1 MCAYMPF
8 SRLAYGDRK
17 NCPCSETGME
27 PSTWSAR
34 WSAPELQQLWVL
46 PSSLG
51 CTQLVD
57 AAHDEAAKQALSALH
72 LTQSIAHAQTGGL
85 ASAQDL
91 EGRFSLELER
101 QGIEV
106 ATGLGSYK
114 ATIVAESGAAFAIG
128 SEKATPLR
136 EEWLLCCGVTVH
148 IKGLH
153 LLSAAKHPL
162 FRIGSEQ
169 TPIRWLQQ
177 QFQTCVPGFAIS

>member
-17 NCPCSETGME
+17 NCPCSETSME

-34 WSAPELQQLWVL
+34 WSAPELQQLLVL

-51 CTQLVD
+51 CIQLVD
-57 AAHDEAAKQALSALH
+57 AAHDEAAKQVWSALH
-72 LTQSIAHAQTGGL
+72 HTQSIAHAQTGVF
-85 ASAQDL
+85 ASAQD
-91 EGRFSLELER
+91 LER

-106 ATGLGSYK
+106 AAGLGSYK
-114 ATIVAESGAAFAIG
+114 ATIVSESGAAFAIG

-177 QFQTCVPGFAIS
+177 QFQACVPGFAIS